1 MTDLHELND
10 SQLKTHLIAGLMDSY
25 LVYTSACF
33 RMIGEDFQELIDGS
47 GDSEGMPTTI
57 SYVKTRT
64 CHLMSCHSF
73 GKKMDLM
80 TALEKEF
87 DLPRHSIQQLPGQKN
102 VSNEILRFPLS
113 IPEERNLLVP
123 TITSLPQD
131 VTKHIVSFL
140 PTFTPLD
147 KKMLCLMGKHM
158 RLVEELIQYLENS
171 WTAVLEIWER
181 TNFRTTILSVMLP
194 FVGFANTSTIQFCMD
209 SLKASTQITN
219 LSGLW
224 LFDKA
229 VNKIFWTHTSPY
241 TTDPTKQWTIGGSS
255 RIQ

>member
-1 MTDLHELND
+1 MNLEVHQSLMPSWNPHVTDLHELND

-158 RLVEELIQYLENS
+158 RLVEEFIQYLENFVDS
-171 WTAVLEIWER
+171 CVGNLGKNKLPYYHIVSNASLRGICKHFNDPVLHGLLESI
-181 TNFRTTILSVMLP
+181 
-194 FVGFANTSTIQFCMD
+194 NTDYKSEW
-209 SLKASTQITN
+209 SLVIRQ
-219 LSGLW
+219 
-224 LFDKA
+224 
-229 VNKIFWTHTSPY
+229 
-241 TTDPTKQWTIGGSS
+241 SS
-255 RIQ
+255 